1 MRRPFHP
8 AMMTLLVTGL
18 LVAGPLHGQ
27 VGSIKLPPPRLD
39 GGVSVEKALLERRS
53 VRTYGDEPLSLA
65 DVSQLLWAAQGITEP
80 KRGLRTAP
88 SARAS
93 YLLEVYVIA
102 AKVTGLP
109 AGMYRYRPRGH
120 EIARVSAG
128 DIRADLFDAVGQPPV
143 RNAPATLLI
152 AGSTGK
158 ATNPEWMYL
167 EAGHAAQ
174 NVYLQA
180 VSLKLGTVVMAGFK
194 PDAVKKALRLPEGE
208 QPIYV
213 MPVGRK

>member
-1 MRRPFHP
+1 MIRSFI
-8 AMMTLLVTGL
+8 AALMMLLVTGL
-18 LVAGPLHGQ
+18 LVADPLHGQ
-27 VGSIKLPPPRLD
+27 EGSIKLPPPRLD

-53 VRTYGDEPLSLA
+53 VRSYKDEPLSLA
-65 DVSQLLWAAQGITEP
+65 EVSQLLWAAQGITEP

-88 SARAS
+88 SARAT

-102 AKVTGLP
+102 ANVTGLP

-120 EIARVSAG
+120 ELARVSAG
-128 DIRADLFDAVGQPPV
+128 DVRADLFNAVGQPPV
-143 RNAPATLLI
+143 RNAPAALLV
-152 AGSTGK
+152 AGLTGK
-158 ATNPEWMYL
+158 ATKPEWMYL

-194 PDAVKKALRLPEGE
+194 PDAVKKELRLPDGE
-208 QPIYV
+208 VPIYV